1 MCQTHSFDVINT
13 LYIADIS
20 YNGWQLSIK
29 AIYTLLD
36 QRKHAA
42 IE

>member
-1 MCQTHSFDVINT
+1 MPNSFIRRNQYT
-13 LYIADIS
+13 YIADIG